1 MSARGDRVLVL
12 APTGR
17 DATLSCEMLRG
28 EGIAADACASIEH
41 LCGSVSDAAGAL
53 LIAEEALSPEAVR
66 LLVATLDDQPPW
78 SDIPLIVLAGG
89 EFTASIT
96 RPLNVL
102 RPLRNVMILER
113 PVRRLILMR
122 TVSVA
127 LRARKRQIELQ
138 AYLEERADLLKREQ
152 IAREQ
157 AELANRMKDEF
168 LMTVSHEL
176 RTPLT
181 AIYGWARMLLTGE
194 LRESQRQ
201 RAIETIE
208 RNAHAQTQ
216 LVNDLLDVSRAISG
230 KLRLE
235 VRAVDL
241 NQVVMAAVDSM
252 QPAADAKGL
261 RLQAVLDSQDGS
273 ISGDRDRIQ
282 QIVWNLLSNAIKFT
296 PQGGRVEVRL
306 ARVGSQMEI
315 IVSDTGSG
323 IDPEFLPYA
332 FDRFR
337 QGETGTTRRH
347 GGLGLGLSIVR
358 HLVELHGG
366 TVQAESR
373 SGEGTTF
380 HVLLPIVNAQQIAED
395 NGTHPAATDR
405 ADQRPSRRLD
415 GLRVLIVDD
424 EPHARELF
432 GVIAENAGAEVRL
445 ACSAPDALELVRTWR
460 PDVLLTDIEMPKK
473 DGYALMTQVR
483 ALDAGNVD
491 PVAAIA
497 VTAHSR
503 PEDRLRALEAGFQW
517 HMPKPVDPLELLAA
531 IASLAGRG
539 RQQARFPDT
548 PRE

>member
-1 MSARGDRVLVL
+1 
-12 APTGR
+12 
-17 DATLSCEMLRG
+17 
-28 EGIAADACASIEH
+28 
-41 LCGSVSDAAGAL
+41 
-53 LIAEEALSPEAVR
+53 
-66 LLVATLDDQPPW
+66 
-78 SDIPLIVLAGG
+78 
-89 EFTASIT
+89 
-96 RPLNVL
+96 
-102 RPLRNVMILER
+102 
-113 PVRRLILMR
+113 
-122 TVSVA
+122 
-127 LRARKRQIELQ
+127 
-138 AYLEERADLLKREQ
+138 
-152 IAREQ
+152 
-157 AELANRMKDEF
+157 
-168 LMTVSHEL
+168 
-176 RTPLT
+176 
-181 AIYGWARMLLTGE
+181 
-194 LRESQRQ
+194 
-201 RAIETIE
+201 
-208 RNAHAQTQ
+208 
-216 LVNDLLDVSRAISG
+216 
-230 KLRLE
+230 
-235 VRAVDL
+235 
-241 NQVVMAAVDSM
+241 MAAVDSM

-261 RLQAVLDSQDGS
+261 RLQAVLDPQGGS

-323 IDPEFLPYA
+323 IDPEFLPYV

-366 TVQAESR
+366 TVRVESGTG
-373 SGEGTTF
+373 GEGTTF
-380 HVLLPIVNAQQIAED
+380 HVLLPLIIAHDNAED
-395 NGTHPAATDR
+395 AGPRPVATDER
-405 ADQRPSRRLD
+405 EQPPPKRLD

-445 ACSAPDALELVRTWR
+445 ACSAPAALELVRTWR

-473 DGYALMTQVR
+473 DSYALMTQVR
-483 ALDAGNVD
+483 ALDAGNED

-539 RQQARFPDT
+539 RQQGRFPDA

>member
-1 MSARGDRVLVL
+1 VATEVLVL

-17 DATLSCEMLRG
+17 DRHLSPCAMLGR
-28 EGIAADACASIEH
+28 EGFAADACTSIEH
-41 LCGSVSDAAGAL
+41 LCESVSDAAGAL
-53 LIAEEALSPEAVR
+53 LIAEEALSPVAVQS
-66 LLVATLDDQPPW
+66 LMATLDAQPPW

-89 EFTASIT
+89 EFTASST

-152 IAREQ
+152 LAREQ

-194 LRESQRQ
+194 LRDSQRQ

-230 KLRLE
+230 KLRRD

-241 NQVVMAAVDSM
+241 NQVVLAAVDSM

-261 RLQAVLDSQDGS
+261 RLEAVLDAKAGP
-273 ISGDRDRIQ
+273 ISGDRDRLQ
-282 QIVWNLLSNAIKFT
+282 PVVWNLLSNAIKFT
-296 PQGGRVEVRL
+296 PSGGRVQVRL
-306 ARVGSQMEI
+306 EQLESQMEI
-315 IVSDTGSG
+315 TVSDTGSG
-323 IDPEFLPYA
+323 IDPEFLPYV

-337 QGETGTTRRH
+337 QGETGTTRQH
-347 GGLGLGLSIVR
+347 GGLGIGLSIVR

-366 TVQAESR
+366 TVRVES
-373 SGEGTTF
+373 GGDGGGTTF
-380 HVLLPIVNAQQIAED
+380 HVRLPLAIAQGHAED
-395 NGTHPAATDR
+395 AALRPAGGKDR
-405 ADQRPSRRLD
+405 DQPSSKRLD

-432 GVIAENAGAEVRL
+432 GVIAEARAPGASRL
-445 ACSAPDALELVRTWR
+445 GPGCVGARANVAARR
-460 PDVLLTDIEMPKK
+460 LLTDIEMPKK
-473 DGYALMTQVR
+473 GWLCAD
-483 ALDAGNVD
+483 D
-491 PVAAIA
+491 PGA
-497 VTAHSR
+497 R
-503 PEDRLRALEAGFQW
+503 
-517 HMPKPVDPLELLAA
+517 
-531 IASLAGRG
+531 AGRG
-539 RQQARFPDT
+539 QRRPGRGNRHDGAFQARGSPASSWRPDFNGMCEAGGSVELLQ
-548 PRE
+548 RLRR